1 MDERSEHVKAY
12 EAGTTGPYSEIA
24 EEIKRATGA
33 AAVALVVLMPDARGS
48 YAIAGPVEAQRAIPE
63 LLEGVAG
70 ALRTQLQHW
79 AH

>member
-1 MDERSEHVKAY
+1 MNERKEHVKAAD
-12 EAGTTGPYSEIA
+12 AGAPGPYSEMA
-24 EEIKRATGA
+24 EEIKRTTGA
-33 AAVALVVLMPDARGS
+33 VAVALVVLMPDASGGYS
-48 YAIAGPVEAQRAIPE
+48 IAGLVEAQQAIPE